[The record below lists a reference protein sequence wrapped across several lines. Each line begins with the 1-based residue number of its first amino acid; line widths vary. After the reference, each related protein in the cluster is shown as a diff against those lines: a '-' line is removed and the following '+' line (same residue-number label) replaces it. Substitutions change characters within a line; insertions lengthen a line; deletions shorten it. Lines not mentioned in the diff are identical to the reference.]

1 MKLKCAIIDDEPLAR
16 EGIARY
22 VSQVDFL
29 ELVGTG
35 GNPVELLKVLEN
47 SPVDLVFLDIQMP
60 VMNGIDFLKIT
71 PNPPM
76 IIITTA
82 YPTYALEGFK
92 LDVMDYLVKPI
103 TFSMFLGAVNK
114 AKEYSLLVA
123 KAAQQKEKEIRNDDF
138 FFIKCDYR
146 YEKIFF
152 DDILYVEAMQNYVTI
167 FTTKG
172 KYVTLLNLKT
182 VEQNLDSNN
191 FFRVHKSYIVSVA
204 KIETIENHEVIIQSV
219 RIPVSRQYREVL
231 IERVVTDKL
240 WKK

>member
-1 MKLKCAIIDDEPLAR
+1 
-16 EGIARY
+16 
-22 VSQVDFL
+22 
-29 ELVGTG
+29 
-35 GNPVELLKVLEN
+35 
-47 SPVDLVFLDIQMP
+47 
-60 VMNGIDFLKIT
+60 
-71 PNPPM
+71 M

-152 DDILYVEAMQNYVTI
+152 GDILYVEAMQNYVTI
-167 FTTKG
+167 FTIKG

-182 VEQNLDSNN
+182 VEQNLDSDS
-191 FFRVHKSYIVSVA
+191 FFRVHKSYIVSLA